1 MVAGPQC
8 LVVLGVG
15 VVLQQLLDQVLSF
28 LQIEITHKKD
38 Q

>member
-15 VVLQQLLDQVLSF
+15 VVLQQLLDQVLSP
-28 LQIEITHKKD
+28 LPTNRNYT
-38 Q
+38 

>member
-1 MVAGPQC
+1 MVAGPES

-15 VVLQQLLDQVLSF
+15 VVLQELLDQVLSF
-28 LQIEITHKKD
+28 LQIEMIHKKD